1 MDDNRFISQDEWNH
15 ISERNRQAIAE
26 AISKD
31 RNEKQEYKEIHLPNT
46 FYVRYGKRL
55 LDILL
60 GGVACIVFLLINL
73 IIAIITYFDVGSPI
87 IFRQERVGKDCKIF
101 SLIKFRNMTNEK
113 NEQGM
118 LLPPEKR
125 VTKWGKFVRK
135 TSLDEL
141 MNFWSILKGDMS
153 VIGPRPLPKKYVIRF
168 SKYHQQRHLVRPG
181 LECPFHDSALAKTGW
196 QGRFDNDIW
205 YVENISLKTDLMMG
219 FLLVKKVFSKEER
232 EASASGKTGEF
243 VGYNEDGS
251 VMNERTIPRKYLVAV
266 DDCEND
272 TAKENVCV

>member
-1 MDDNRFISQDEWNH
+1 MVTNAFISEEEWNN
-15 ISERNRQAIAE
+15 ISEKNRQAIAI
-26 AISKD
+26 AISRD
-31 RNEKQEYKEIHLPNT
+31 RKEQEYRIINLPNT
-46 FYVRYGKRL
+46 FYVKYGKRL

-60 GGVACIVFLLINL
+60 GGFACIFFLSINL
-73 IIAIITYFDVGSPI
+73 IIAIVTYFDVGRPI
-87 IFRQERVGKDCKIF
+87 IFKQERVGKDGKMF
-101 SLIKFRNMTNEK
+101 SLMKFRNMTNET
-113 NEQGM
+113 NSYGV
-118 LLPPEKR
+118 LLPPEQR

-181 LECPFHDSALAKTGW
+181 LECPFHEHGLADKGW

-205 YVENISLKTDLMMG
+205 YVEHLSFKTDIMMA

-232 EASASGKTGEF
+232 ATSASGKTGEF
-243 VGYNEDGS
+243 IGYNENGT
-251 VMNERTIPRKYLVAV
+251 VMNEWEIPRKYLSVV
-266 DDCEND
+266 EG
-272 TAKENVCV
+272 ESNVE

>member
-1 MDDNRFISQDEWNH
+1 MDTKAFISEEEWNH
-15 ISERNRQAIAE
+15 ISEDNRQAIAA
-26 AISKD
+26 AISMD
-31 RNEKQEYKEIHLPNT
+31 REEAPDFQRIELPNT
-46 FYVRYGKRL
+46 FYVKCGKRL

-60 GGVACIVFLLINL
+60 GGFACIVFLIVNL
-73 IIAIITYFDVGSPI
+73 IIAIVTYFDVGSPI
-87 IFRQERVGKDCKIF
+87 IFRQERVGKDGKLF
-101 SLIKFRNMTNEK
+101 SLMKFRNMTNET
-113 NEQGM
+113 NAEGI
-118 LLPPEKR
+118 LLPPEQR

-181 LECPFHDSALAKTGW
+181 LECPFHDNALAKMGW

-205 YVENISLKTDLMMG
+205 YVKNISFKTDVMMA

-243 VGYNEDGS
+243 IGYNEDGS
-251 VMNERTIPRKYLVAV
+251 VMNEWEIPRKYLAV
-266 DDCEND
+266 VEE
-272 TAKENVCV
+272 KV